1 MIQWSNVYA
10 GQCLSDEVD
19 GRYQQTNKHLGTN
32 AGHLISMKLEKKQH
46 TKTRKQNSIGQKM
59 NQHWPDCH
67 AIHHHYH
74 PHPDQPMVCRS
85 ASFWVGSWCRPRHRP
100 GHWPRHAGAE
110 NSNKHKSTFLQW
122 IMRIKMMTTCVDGD
136 LPRHSLSPVHG
147 DGVHGGGC
155 GNTQITFIMTM
166 VAMPVMMMIQ
176 VYKMHLLGQQISSN
190 IFNMYNIFIKHH
202 TQV

>member
-1 MIQWSNVYA
+1 
-10 GQCLSDEVD
+10 
-19 GRYQQTNKHLGTN
+19 
-32 AGHLISMKLEKKQH
+32 
-46 TKTRKQNSIGQKM
+46 
-59 NQHWPDCH
+59 
-67 AIHHHYH
+67 
-74 PHPDQPMVCRS
+74 
-85 ASFWVGSWCRPRHRP
+85 
-100 GHWPRHAGAE
+100 
-110 NSNKHKSTFLQW
+110 
-122 IMRIKMMTTCVDGD
+122 MTTCVDGD

-202 TQV
+202 IQV